1 MLGGGANKL
10 KVQAIWSNLLD
21 PNALWTG
28 IFVKIKPNVLSSG
41 DIALASTLI
50 STCLST
56 DELLLSGTRVVEN
69 GPITWG
75 QTYKTNID
83 SLEQQKWEEPAP
95 QGQFETSQLE
105 LSLKSHAFEK
115 FVYLHTHSL
124 VQRHA
129 HKYERNIVYIF
140 WFSINYNITNS
151 RILWLHDFILL
162 IFAIYF

>member
-1 MLGGGANKL
+1 MKYYYNLKSLFSIGMYVKMCFILASLLQPSVTWSFRNHFNMLICCSRNISDQWRLVQKKFGGAQTNWKYGRSGPSSL
-10 KVQAIWSNLLD
+10 ILFFLH

-75 QTYKTNID
+75 QTYENNID
-83 SLEQQKWEEPAP
+83 SL
-95 QGQFETSQLE
+95 
-105 LSLKSHAFEK
+105 
-115 FVYLHTHSL
+115 
-124 VQRHA
+124 
-129 HKYERNIVYIF
+129 
-140 WFSINYNITNS
+140 
-151 RILWLHDFILL
+151 
-162 IFAIYF
+162 